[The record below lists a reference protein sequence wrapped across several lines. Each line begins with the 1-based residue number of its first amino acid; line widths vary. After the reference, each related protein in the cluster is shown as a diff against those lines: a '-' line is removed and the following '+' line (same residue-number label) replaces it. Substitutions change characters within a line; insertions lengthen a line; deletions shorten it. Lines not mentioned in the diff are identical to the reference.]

1 MTMAG
6 ARKGRRNGRRGRNGA
21 QNSPRA
27 HEAAGEAPRMMREQG
42 QLGADSTGAWAD
54 LNQRVMRDFADLWLR
69 GARESTRALT
79 QIQEANLEAWR
90 EAQGAAFRW
99 LRRGVAGVDTR
110 GTGTSRAA

>member
-1 MTMAG
+1 MAQ
-6 ARKGRRNGRRGRNGA
+6 ARKARRKRGRNGS

-27 HEAAGEAPRMMREQG
+27 HDAASQAPTMMREQG
-42 QLGADSTGAWAD
+42 HAGADSTAVWAD

-99 LRRGVAGVDTR
+99 LRRGVAGAADTR

>member
-1 MTMAG
+1 MAG
-6 ARKGRRNGRRGRNGA
+6 ARKGRRNGRRGRNGS

-27 HEAAGEAPRMMREQG
+27 HEASSQAPRMMREQA
-42 QLGADSTGAWAD
+42 QLGADSTGVWAD
-54 LNQRVMRDFADLWLR
+54 LNQRVMQDFADLWLR

-99 LRRGVAGVDTR
+99 LRRGVAGAADTR
-110 GTGTSRAA
+110 GTGASRAA